1 MWYLKI
7 FLKTNVRQWNIVCL
21 FLFRKKAK
29 IVFSSLLPVISKID
43 NCQILMSFSVAT
55 HSSVLAWRVP
65 GTGEPGGLPSVGSHG
80 VGHDWSDL
88 AAVVAAM
95 SFSHGYI
102 FPFLLCFS
110 LPFFSQLFIRPPQTA
125 ILLFCKMYI
134 HTKSCTWISIA
145 LFIIAPKYKQP
156 NCPPVDKRINK
167 MCYLYTMEFYSVRER
182 SEVLIPATTGMN
194 LENFLKEA
202 RHRDHTYI
210 KCPEQA
216 NL

>member
-43 NCQILMSFSVAT
+43 NCQILISFSVAT

-88 AAVVAAM
+88 AAVAAAM

-125 ILLFCKMYI
+125 ILLFCNSFPWGWSWSLSLVQCHKPPSTVHQVLCLSDIVPYI
-134 HTKSCTWISIA
+134 YFSLLLYNHKRFNLGHTWM
-145 LFIIAPKYKQP
+145 
-156 NCPPVDKRINK
+156 V
-167 MCYLYTMEFYSVRER
+167 
-182 SEVLIPATTGMN
+182 
-194 LENFLKEA
+194 
-202 RHRDHTYI
+202 
-210 KCPEQA
+210 
-216 NL
+216 